1 MKTPE
6 ELEILYAKFD
16 RDVENRSRWLRACIA
31 FDQLMGVIFWNTSQ
45 DETIS
50 GHIYRK
56 KMKGTDTWFDRKVC
70 CFLNLFEYN
79 HCYESRGE

>member
-1 MKTPE
+1 MNNATFHLKSKLGGITT
-6 ELEILYAKFD
+6 
-16 RDVENRSRWLRACIA
+16 VT
-31 FDQLMGVIFWNTSQ
+31 TS
-45 DETIS
+45 DTETIS
-50 GHIYRK
+50 GNIYRK